1 MSFLINELFSVR
13 GKTAI
18 VTGGSRG
25 IGRMIAGGYV
35 QMESKHT
42 LPLENQERGNDWA
55 TLRAGGCIAIP
66 ADLSTKDD
74 GKLYKTGGRKAK

>member
-25 IGRMIAGGYV
+25 IGRMIAEGYV
-35 QMESKHT
+35 Q
-42 LPLENQERGNDWA
+42 NGV
-55 TLRAGGCIAIP
+55 
-66 ADLSTKDD
+66 
-74 GKLYKTGGRKAK
+74 

>member
-25 IGRMIAGGYV
+25 IGRMIAEV
-35 QMESKHT
+35 MFKMESKRYIT
-42 LPLENQERGNDWA
+42 ARKSGA
-55 TLRAGGCIAIP
+55 CIATAEQLAEQGSVLQFQQIY
-66 ADLSTKDD
+66 LQRMD
-74 GKLYKTGGRKAK
+74 GKLL

>member
-1 MSFLINELFSVR
+1 MSLLINELFSVR

-25 IGRMIAGGYV
+25 IGRMIAEGYV

-42 LPLENQERGNDWA
+42 LPLENQERA
-55 TLRAGGCIAIP
+55 LRQ
-66 ADLSTKDD
+66 LSNSPSRGSVLQFQQIYLQRMD
-74 GKLYKTGGRKAK
+74 GKLL